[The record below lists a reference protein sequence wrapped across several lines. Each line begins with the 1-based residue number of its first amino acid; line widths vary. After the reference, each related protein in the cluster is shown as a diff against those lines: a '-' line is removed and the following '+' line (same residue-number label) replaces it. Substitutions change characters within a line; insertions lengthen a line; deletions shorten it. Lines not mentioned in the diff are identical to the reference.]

1 MTNHLSSQEF
11 VSALEGRDGK
21 DGKDCGLPAA
31 RQSHLDGCESC
42 QAQVAELR
50 ALLEDAGH
58 ATDVPEPSPLFWDHF
73 QARVLTAV
81 QSEGQPARHVWWR
94 DWLDARTLVTIGAA
108 VIAVVASVA
117 LYMSRPVAPVPA
129 LVDSGEVVDSGALAD
144 ASTPLDPAVETG
156 VDNDEWAFVTSVM
169 GTLEVDDM
177 HEVLTPSRDAVATA
191 IESLTSE
198 ERDRFVRLLKAD
210 RAQGLE

>member
-1 MTNHLSSQEF
+1 MTNHLSSQEL
-11 VSALEGRDGK
+11 VNALGGK
-21 DGKDCGLPAA
+21 DGALTAA
-31 RQSHLDGCESC
+31 RQSHLDECEAC
-42 QAQVAELR
+42 QSQVAELR

-58 ATDVPEPSPLFWDHF
+58 AADVPEPSPLFWDHF

-81 QSEGQPARHVWWR
+81 QSEGQPGPHVWWR
-94 DWLDARTLVTIGAA
+94 DWADVRTLVTLCA
-108 VIAVVASVA
+108 AVVAIAASVT

-129 LVDSGEVVDSGALAD
+129 LVDSGEVAGSGALAD
-144 ASTPLDPAVETG
+144 ASAPLDPAVDTG
-156 VDNDEWAFVTSVM
+156 VDQEEWAFVTSVM

-177 HEVLTPSRDAVATA
+177 HEVLTPSRDAVDTA

-198 ERDRFVRLLKAD
+198 ERDRFVKLLKAE